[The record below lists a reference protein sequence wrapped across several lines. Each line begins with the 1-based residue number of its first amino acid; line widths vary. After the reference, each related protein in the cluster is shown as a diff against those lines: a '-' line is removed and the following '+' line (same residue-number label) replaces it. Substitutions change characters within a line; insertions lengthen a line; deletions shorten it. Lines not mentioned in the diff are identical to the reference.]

1 MSEFEW
7 NIIIGVG
14 GFIMTVG
21 LLSVLIT
28 GFGVHKYPKKWD
40 EKLKAR
46 YVPKLLR
53 KKDNVNKST

>member
-1 MSEFEW
+1 MSELEW

-14 GFIMTVG
+14 GFIMTAG

-28 GFGVHKYPKKWD
+28 GFGVHKYPEKWD
-40 EKLKAR
+40 KELKAR

-53 KKDNVNKST
+53 KKDGANDNT